1 MAHKIRS
8 LISSKVV
15 QALESLPSR
24 GKEVKASAVLPYIQ
38 VDPQTSQPPE
48 FRVSL
53 RDLYQR
59 SIISS
64 DGHKELVKVGSSL
77 VERFETDPSIPAV
90 YIRQTRADIRL
101 NFKVNSSQ
109 LVSDVV
115 KAVTERP
122 INFWRKS
129 GLVSLL
135 PPQRVVVEYSSPN
148 IAKPFHVGHLRS
160 TIIGSFVANI
170 NQAVGHEVIRINFLG
185 DWGTQFGLLKYGYDH
200 QNLTASDLEE
210 DAIAKLHRAYVWANQ
225 RAAEDPTV
233 AQTARETFTRM
244 EEGHPGELSAWETF
258 RTMSIRDLRRVYAR
272 LNVTFDEY
280 HGESMYPKDA
290 CRRVLKDMERSGL
303 IRTAGDGRKVYQ
315 VSPGHEVTVEK
326 SDGSTLYLTRD
337 VAAAEER
344 FKQYGFTQMYYVVEN
359 GQSDHFSALFS
370 ILAALGHPWADCLTH
385 IKFGRVR
392 GMSSRKGTA
401 VGLEDLLDGARQL
414 MGHRQ
419 DLAKTTK
426 REARLSSDTAEE
438 LAVSSVIV
446 GDLKQRRQRDY
457 EFSWDKALQATGDT
471 GVKLQYTHCR
481 LVSLEQNCGVQY
493 RPGGSTAALVEPMAL
508 ALVKEIARFDE
519 VLVETYHE
527 LEACVM
533 LAYLFRL
540 CSVTNAAFKQLQIKG
555 AQQEVAEARLALFLA
570 ARHTL
575 AAGMTILGLRPMQHM

>member
-8 LISSKVV
+8 LISNKVV

-64 DGHKELVKVGSSL
+64 DGHKGLVKVGSSL
-77 VERFETDPSIPAV
+77 
-90 YIRQTRADIRL
+90 TRADIRL

-160 TIIGSFVANI
+160 TIIGSFVANV

-258 RTMSIRDLRRVYAR
+258 RTMSIRDLKRVYAR

-280 HGESMYPKDA
+280 HGESMYPKNA
-290 CRRVLKDMERSGL
+290 CRRVLKDMEHSGL

-315 VSPGHEVTVEK
+315 
-326 SDGSTLYLTRD
+326 
-337 VAAAEER
+337 
-344 FKQYGFTQMYYVVEN
+344 YGFTRMYYVVEN

-471 GVKLQYTHCR
+471 GVEATVHPL
-481 LVSLEQNCGVQY
+481 S
-493 RPGGSTAALVEPMAL
+493 PGDTAALVEPTAL

-527 LEACVM
+527 LEACVL